1 MSENGEPKHLPAQ
14 TGMDFPDSLPLLML
28 SGQVVF
34 PMALVPFRL
43 TTKEERL
50 LIEDSIK
57 GHRLLALVALRGP
70 ESENRQLSDA
80 YEIGCI
86 ARILQ
91 MQPTPDGKLEVVTQS
106 LHRFRVTGLIRRDP
120 YFVVRAKP
128 LEDVVS
134 DAEALEPL
142 ARTVKTQMTTLIQ
155 LHPAIPDGAQN
166 IIENIDNPSFLADLV
181 ASNLSFPV
189 EEKQKLLE
197 TLDVKKRLMRLMH
210 LLEHEIELL
219 KASSKIHQ
227 EVKDS
232 IEKGQREYFLRQ
244 QMKAIQDELG
254 IGEGQRAEAEEYRKK
269 VEAAKFPEEVK
280 KEALREVDRLARM
293 HEASGEYSV
302 VITYLDIL
310 LELPWNKSTE
320 DRLDIQNAEIILNE
334 DHYGLEKVKRRILE
348 YLAVRKLKPDA
359 HGPIL
364 CFQGPPG
371 VGKTSL
377 GKSIARALGRSFVRM
392 ALGGLHDEAEI
403 RGHRKT
409 YVGAMPGRIIQGIR
423 KAGSNNP
430 VFMLDE
436 IDKVG
441 NDFRGDP
448 SSALLEVLD
457 PAQNNSFMDNYL
469 NVSFDL
475 SKVMF
480 IATANVLDTIPW
492 ALRDRMEI
500 IEIPGYTLDEKL
512 HIARKYLVPRQ
523 LDEHG
528 LIKDKLRIDLSAL
541 RAITAGYT
549 REAGV
554 RNLER
559 EIAHVCRGCARKF
572 ASGRRTPLKI
582 APKDLREYL
591 GNPKVFYDTA
601 ERTRMP
607 GVVIGLAWTAVG
619 GDILFIEATRM
630 PGKGNLILTGQL
642 GDVMKESAQAAL
654 SFLRANAEK
663 LSIEPKTFSEF
674 DIHVHVPAG
683 AVPKD
688 GPSAGVTMLTAIA
701 SLLTKKRVKGNLAMT
716 GEITLRGNVL
726 PVGGIKE
733 KVLAAARAGIRQLI
747 LPERCKHD
755 LDEIPASVRKKLK
768 VHFVSRMNDVLRI
781 ALGIQL

>member
-1 MSENGEPKHLPAQ
+1 MSENGDPKNLPAQ

-34 PMALVPFRL
+34 PMSLVPFRL

-57 GHRLLALVALRGP
+57 GHRLMALVAQRSGD
-70 ESENRQLSDA
+70 SEGRQLSDA

-106 LHRFRVTGLIRRDP
+106 LKRFSVAGLIRRDP
-120 YFVVRAKP
+120 YFVVRVKP
-128 LEDVVS
+128 LEDITH
-134 DAEALEPL
+134 DPDTLEPL

-166 IIENIDNPSFLADLV
+166 IIDNIDNPSFLADLV

-197 TLDVKKRLMRLMH
+197 TLDVKARLMRLMH
-210 LLEHEIELL
+210 LLEREIEML

-227 EVKDS
+227 EVRES
-232 IEKGQREYFLRQ
+232 IEKGQREFFLRQ

-254 IGEGQRAEAEEYRKK
+254 MGEGQRAEAEEYRKK

-293 HEASGEYSV
+293 HESSGEYSV
-302 VITYLDIL
+302 VVTYLDIL
-310 LELPWNKSTE
+310 LELPWNKSTK
-320 DRLDIQNAEIILNE
+320 DLLDIQNAEIILNE

-377 GKSIARALGRSFVRM
+377 GKSIARALGRGFVRM
-392 ALGGLHDEAEI
+392 ALGGMHDEAEI

-457 PAQNNSFMDNYL
+457 PAQNNNFMDNYL

-500 IEIPGYTLDEKL
+500 IEIPGYTLEEKL
-512 HIARKYLVPRQ
+512 HIAKKYLVPRQ
-523 LDEHG
+523 LEEHG
-528 LIKDKLRIDLSAL
+528 LNADKLRIDLPAL
-541 RAITAGYT
+541 RAIVAGYT

-559 EIAHVCRGCARKF
+559 EIAHVCRGGARKF
-572 ASGRRTPLKI
+572 AGGRRTPLCI
-582 APKDLREYL
+582 APKNLPEYL
-591 GNPKVFYDTA
+591 GNTKVFYDTA

-642 GDVMKESAQAAL
+642 GDVMKESAQTAL
-654 SFLRANAEK
+654 SFLRANADK
-663 LSIEPKTFSEF
+663 LGVDPKAFSES

-733 KVLAAARAGIRQLI
+733 KVLAAARAGIRQVI
-747 LPERCKHD
+747 LPERCKND
-755 LDEIPASVRKKLK
+755 LDEIPPAIRNKLK

-781 ALGIQL
+781 ALGTKL